1 MIFVRHKKDWQKIT
15 DEMLKLREQGYTNKE
30 IGEKLHYCRNT
41 VASRIGRQPKDL
53 MVKKML
59 ALREQGMSNRE
70 IAEAIGYH
78 QLTVYR
84 AIGKNT
90 RKVPRG
96 RPPLFKPEEML
107 ALREQGLSNRKIS
120 EAMGCD
126 VSTVDRLIGHMSHHY
141 GQVFDESVRDLHV
154 QGFSGYRIGQELGV
168 PAETVRRHAKQMG
181 LTKER

>member
-1 MIFVRHKKDWQKIT
+1 
-15 DEMLKLREQGYTNKE
+15 MLKLREQGYTNKE

-59 ALREQGMSNRE
+59 ALREHGMSNRE

-78 QLTVYR
+78 QRTVYR

-90 RKVPRG
+90 RKVSRGHPPR
-96 RPPLFKPEEML
+96 FKSDEML
-107 ALREQGLSNRKIS
+107 ALREHGMSNREIS

-126 VSTVDRLIGHMSHHY
+126 VSTVDRVIGHIRHHY
-141 GQVFDESVRDLHV
+141 GPDFDETVRDLHV

-168 PAETVRRHAKQMG
+168 SAETVRRHVKKMEARNA
-181 LTKER
+181 E

>member
-1 MIFVRHKKDWQKIT
+1 MQHKKDWQRIN
-15 DEMLKLREQGYTNKE
+15 DEMLALREQGFTNRE
-30 IGEKLHYCRNT
+30 IGEKLHYSRNA
-41 VASRIGRQPKDL
+41 VFSRIGRQPKDL
-53 MVKKML
+53 MAKKML

-96 RPPLFKPEEML
+96 HPPRFKPDEML

-126 VSTVDRLIGHMSHHY
+126 VSTVDRLIGRMSHHY